1 MVSEEELYELGVL
14 GWSNLAKNFIGADL
28 LLGNGFSRS
37 ITDDR
42 FHYDSLFEK
51 FLAKCSLENKRIFKG
66 FGTSNF
72 EFILEK
78 LLNAIFVNRIFRVD
92 AYRIKEIEEATQ
104 CLKDGLI
111 ETIQDIHPLA
121 GDIDKKTLERI
132 GIQLNSFNDIFT
144 LNYDLFLYRITLILN
159 DKHHQGENVGQ
170 YSDYFWDNY
179 DEQFLY
185 FGSSEEFKGYKH
197 PYYLHGA
204 LFLFKEAS
212 YDLKLKRKT
221 DSPTELVKL
230 VRDAIQGGR
239 MPLFV
244 SEGTPQDKR
253 ETIKQSHYLEFA
265 LKKLA
270 EAERRL
276 VIFGASLSDPDQ
288 HIIDALNK
296 NDRDLAVSIHIDD
309 AKSIEKIKSEIRC
322 IKRKFGDYHIVNFFK
337 SDTLFR
343 F

>member
-1 MVSEEELYELGVL
+1 MVSEEELGELGVL
-14 GWSNLAKNFIGADL
+14 GWSSLAKDFIGADL

-51 FLAKCSLENKRIFKG
+51 FLTKCNLKNKRIFKG

-78 LLNAIFVNRIFRVD
+78 LLHAIFVNRIFRVD
-92 AYRIKEIEEATQ
+92 TSRIKEIEEATQ

-111 ETIQDIHPLA
+111 ETIQDIHPCS
-121 GDIDKKTLERI
+121 GDIDKQQLEHI
-132 GIQLNSFNDIFT
+132 GYQLNRFNDIFT
-144 LNYDLFLYRITLILN
+144 LNYDLFLYRIILILN
-159 DKHHQGENVGQ
+159 DKHRSGENVGQ

-179 DEQFLY
+179 DEQFLC
-185 FGSSEEFKGYKH
+185 FGSSEEFEGYKH

-204 LFLFKEAS
+204 LFLFKETS

-221 DSPTELVKL
+221 DSSTELVEL
-230 VRDAIQGGR
+230 IGDAIQSGR
-239 MPLFV
+239 IPLFV

-253 ETIKQSHYLEFA
+253 ETIKQSYYLKFA
-265 LKKLA
+265 LKKLE
-270 EAERRL
+270 EAKRKL
-276 VIFGASLSDPDQ
+276 VIFGTSLSDPDQ
-288 HIIDALNK
+288 HIVDAINK
-296 NDRDLAVSIHIDD
+296 NDRDLAVSIHIGT
-309 AKSIEKIKSEIRC
+309 KSKEQVKSERDR
-322 IKRKFGDYHIVNFFK
+322 IKQKFEDYHTVKFFK
-337 SDTLFR
+337 SDTLFE